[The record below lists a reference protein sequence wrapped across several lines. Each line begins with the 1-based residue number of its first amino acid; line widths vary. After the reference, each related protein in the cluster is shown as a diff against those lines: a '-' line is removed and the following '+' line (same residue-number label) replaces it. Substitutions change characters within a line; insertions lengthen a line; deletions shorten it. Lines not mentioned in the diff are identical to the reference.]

1 MASIESI
8 RQLTIQARTQGFAE
22 AQRKIESTSGSIG
35 TMAGAMDR
43 LERSF
48 DPLYRAH
55 DQLSRISR
63 TLSLAVASG
72 TTTQQRANQIWELAT
87 QKILKYSEALDRAA
101 RMQRQW
107 AALSEQGKGQL
118 AAISADN
125 HVRDASRRMGSLS
138 YAQGTIA
145 SDAERE
151 AATRALDKEYDATQR
166 LKQEIARLQ
175 GLRDR
180 GAISEALYGR
190 AVQDATAAY
199 EKRIATLRG
208 VAAAERAAAGAG
220 WRGLGAGTYA
230 NVQASHRMGSLSYS
244 NGSFMNDV
252 QQRALAAELD
262 PLTAAQQRRDE
273 LIAKAN
279 AALKSGALTE
289 EQHARSL
296 AQTTAMYIAQ
306 ERAIQTFIRN
316 TEAAGQGARLTA
328 FDLQNLGYQ
337 ANDVFSSLASGI
349 SPMQTLAQQGP
360 QIYQILAG
368 SQGGLT
374 GGLQAVRDAALSMVR
389 GIGLVGGAIGG
400 LTATALTGLI
410 AWRSYASTQR
420 EVQQA
425 LVGLGRGAGTSVDQI
440 NRIASASAE
449 AGGVSVREARSM
461 AATFASTG
469 RIGAS
474 MYADLISRTRDYAA
488 TTGQEL
494 PDAAKELAQAF
505 ADPSRGVQILDE
517 RLGGLNDRT
526 AQTIRNLQEQG
537 DRLGA
542 QRALFEAL
550 NRNVARSSELMS
562 GWGHMM
568 ETLGNRVST
577 LWDRIGQAIDRVV
590 TGGTLEEQIAT
601 LERQLQ
607 QVANQRGRP
616 FGLSPSDADAR
627 ERALRGDLARLRAE
641 QAQRQEQS
649 GRVQVARNNREI
661 MDLVRQLDPAQGQLQ
676 TLSNQAEKLR
686 KAIAD
691 PIRFG
696 LDGAQLAQVSA
707 QFERLQ
713 NLTRSMREDM
723 ERFGSLDISAS
734 VRAAQNANANVGLD
748 PVSRAITERNQGLQ
762 EELRKRGLDQLPTRD
777 EVNRQFTARAAN
789 DNLDARDLATLQRER
804 DTRLNLIAQ
813 REGLI
818 EAARAD
824 TDRIRKEAEEAAKR
838 TVVSQD
844 FIAAMVNAESRGD
857 RFAKNP
863 RSTATGL
870 GQFIEETWER
880 LFRKAFPD
888 RAANMSRDEIL
899 GRRTDREDSITLIR
913 VLAEEN
919 RRALE
924 KANLPTTNRNQ
935 YVAWFAGADR
945 ATRLLNADPNEAASA
960 YFSQKAINANPGI
973 IAGRTVGQFLDWADR
988 VINRNTQGNVA
999 TRRQADI
1006 LGAQVRT
1013 TDETTYEAARREKAQ
1028 ELLNEAV
1035 EKGTRLGLE
1044 YQNAQKLINDGLG
1057 KVSEGA
1063 RGEAQA
1069 LLESADAWAKRNA
1082 QVQNSALMR
1091 EVRFE
1096 TEQLG
1101 RTDSEQR
1108 IASRLRGTGLGMDSP
1123 EAEGM
1128 RMVDTL
1134 KEAKDIAKDAF
1145 SGLAS
1150 DLRRGVSAAEALKN
1164 VFDRIIDKLM
1174 NKGID
1179 ALISG
1184 LFDGIGGGSSGS
1196 SGSGG
1201 FGTMIAAASKIF
1213 SGGFAD
1219 GGYTG
1224 AGGRFEPAGI
1234 VHRGEYV
1241 FDAATTSR
1249 IGVSALDTLRANLR
1263 GYAAG
1268 GYVAPAGAAV
1278 SAAMQQAANANAAQQ
1293 GPVFNATINTQS
1305 TGDPEADQ
1313 RNADANA
1320 KAMRAEYER
1329 MWMAMAQREMR
1340 PGGTLHA
1347 AGARRAS

>member
-8 RQLTIQARTQGFAE
+8 RQLTIQARTQGFAD

-63 TLSLAVASG
+63 TLALAVSSG
-72 TTTQQRANQIWELAT
+72 TTTQERANQIWELAT
-87 QKILKYSEALDRAA
+87 QKILKYSEAMDRAA
-101 RMQRQW
+101 RAQRQW
-107 AALSEQGKGQL
+107 ATLSTQGQAQL
-118 AAISADN
+118 ASVNADN
-125 HVRDASRRMGSLS
+125 LVRQASRRMGSLS
-138 YAQGTIA
+138 YAAGTITNDAQNRAIAA
-145 SDAERE
+145 S
-151 AATRALDKEYDATQR
+151 
-166 LKQEIARLQ
+166 
-175 GLRDR
+175 
-180 GAISEALYGR
+180 
-190 AVQDATAAY
+190 
-199 EKRIATLRG
+199 
-208 VAAAERAAAGAG
+208 
-220 WRGLGAGTYA
+220 
-230 NVQASHRMGSLSYS
+230 
-244 NGSFMNDV
+244 
-252 QQRALAAELD
+252 LD
-262 PLTAAQQRRDE
+262 PLTAAQQKRDDQ
-273 LIAKAN
+273 LAKAD
-279 AALKSGALTE
+279 AALKARIITE
-289 EQHARSL
+289 DQHKRAV
-296 AQTTAMYIAQ
+296 AQTNAVYVAQ
-306 ERAIQTFIRN
+306 EQAIRRFISN
-316 TEAAGQGARLTA
+316 TDASGKAAKLSAYE
-328 FDLQNLGYQ
+328 LQNLGYQ

-360 QIYQILAG
+360 QIYQIMAG
-368 SQGGLT
+368 SQGGLKGAIT
-374 GGLQAVRDAALSMVR
+374 GIGSSAMGALRSVGLLGGALGAMGVAAVTATAAALSYGSSMR
-389 GIGLVGGAIGG
+389 ETDRLLAGMG
-400 LTATALTGLI
+400 
-410 AWRSYASTQR
+410 RAS
-420 EVQQA
+420 
-425 LVGLGRGAGTSVDQI
+425 
-440 NRIASASAE
+440 
-449 AGGVSVREARSM
+449 GVSAGQVTAAGEAIAAASEVSRREARTM

-469 RIGAS
+469 KIGAD
-474 MYADLISRTRDYAA
+474 MLVGLGKTAKDFAA

-494 PDAAKELAQAF
+494 PDAYKELAQAF
-505 ADPSRGVQILDE
+505 ADPARGAETLNE
-517 RLGGLNDRT
+517 KLGFLNART
-526 AQTIRNLQEQG
+526 RENIQTLVAQG

-542 QRALFEAL
+542 QRVLLDAYAASLTKAANL
-550 NRNVARSSELMS
+550 TSS
-562 GWGHMM
+562 
-568 ETLGNRVST
+568 LGDKTSAFGRIFGDV
-577 LWDRIGQAIDRVV
+577 WDKIGERMADAFGGPGIDRQIKL
-590 TGGTLEEQIAT
+590 LEEQLQSNRSARGGLLGNLPGASGRLDAEAADIRKRIDLLKQEQRAQAAVR
-601 LERQLQ
+601 ERS
-607 QVANQRGRP
+607 AASQRG
-616 FGLSPSDADAR
+616 L
-627 ERALRGDLARLRAE
+627 E
-641 QAQRQEQS
+641 
-649 GRVQVARNNREI
+649 V
-661 MDLVRQLDPAQGQLQ
+661 MDLVRQLDTSQRELRDTENA
-676 TLSNQAEKLR
+676 AEKLR
-686 KAIAD
+686 KAISD
-691 PIRFG
+691 PAKFM
-696 LDGAQLAQVSA
+696 LDGTQLGQVQA
-707 QFERLQ
+707 AFERLSS
-713 NLTRSMREDM
+713 LARTMREDV
-723 ERFGSLDISAS
+723 EKWGSVASAQM
-734 VRAAQNANANVGLD
+734 VRAAQNANANVGLNSVD
-748 PVSRAITERNQGLQ
+748 RAKAEETQRLAAALRAQGL
-762 EELRKRGLDQLPTRD
+762 EKLPKRTDV
-777 EVNRQFTARAAN
+777 EAEFAAREALA
-789 DNLDARDLATLQRER
+789 DPRDLAMIRAER
-804 DTRLNLIAQ
+804 DARLKVIASRDAEVEVSRLN
-813 REGLI
+813 I
-818 EAARAD
+818 E
-824 TDRIRKEAEEAAKR
+824 RIQKEAEERAKA
-838 TVVSQD
+838 TAVQGD
-844 FIAAMVNAESRGD
+844 FIQAMINHESGGD
-857 RFAKNP
+857 RFARNP

-1179 ALISG
+1179 ALVSG
-1184 LFDGIGGGSSGS
+1184 LFDGIGGGSRALPTMAQGGYGPDLPGGGS
-1196 SGSGG
+1196 LGGLGSI
-1201 FGTMIAAASKIF
+1201 MAAASKF
-1213 SGGFAD
+1213 FGFAD

-1241 FDAATTSR
+1241 LDAATTSR